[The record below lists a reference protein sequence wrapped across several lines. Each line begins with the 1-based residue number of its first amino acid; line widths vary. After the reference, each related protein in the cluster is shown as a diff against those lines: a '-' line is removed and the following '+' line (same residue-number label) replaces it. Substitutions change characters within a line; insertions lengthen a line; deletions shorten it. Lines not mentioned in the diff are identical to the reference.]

1 MPVELKLIPK
11 EKGRYFFTVLKK
23 KKKKKKEKKH
33 LAQKGKGFYPTF
45 GVLQSSLWQN
55 EGWGKV

>member
-11 EKGRYFFTVLKK
+11 EKGRCFFTVLKK
-23 KKKKKKEKKH
+23 KKRKEKKH

-45 GVLQSSLWQN
+45 GVLKSSLWQN